1 MPTYTMSTIFSPS
14 NSNNNDD
21 DVVNKNHCALESFLP
36 SKAQTSCLHFG
47 MPYFEKRAKPS
58 N

>member
-1 MPTYTMSTIFSPS
+1 MSTIFSPS

-36 SKAQTSCLHFG
+36 SKAQTSCRHFG